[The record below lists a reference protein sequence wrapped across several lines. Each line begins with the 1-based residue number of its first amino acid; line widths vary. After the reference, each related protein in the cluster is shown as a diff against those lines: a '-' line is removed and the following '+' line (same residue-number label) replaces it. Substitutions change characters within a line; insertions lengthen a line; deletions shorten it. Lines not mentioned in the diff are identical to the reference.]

1 MKNTNLRFL
10 LRVVFVF
17 LLGCSALPAQAQRFG
32 FIDTERILNN
42 MPAYQ
47 EAEQELESLTNQWKK
62 EMQEMQQELVAL
74 RQKMEAE
81 KVVYTEEMMAARK
94 EEIKVKTEALQRFQE
109 QKFGYE
115 GELFKKRRDLVA
127 PLQAEIFEAAR
138 RTCKKRR
145 LNALF
150 DRASDLHIIYA
161 DEDLDFTAE
170 VMEELGISEG
180 E

>member
-1 MKNTNLRFL
+1 MKYQL
-10 LRVVFVF
+10 LLVFARIT
-17 LLGCSALPAQAQRFG
+17 LGFFIVLSTVSVQAQRFG
-32 FIDTERILNN
+32 FIDTERILDN

-47 EAEQELESLTNQWKK
+47 EAERELNSLTEQWKK
-62 EMQEMQQELVAL
+62 EMQTMRGELIAL
-74 RQKMEAE
+74 HQKMEAE

-94 EEIKVKTEALQRFQE
+94 EEIKVKEEALQRFQE

-115 GELFKKRRDLVA
+115 GELFQKRRDLVA

-138 RTCKKRR
+138 VTCKKRR

-150 DRASDLHIIYA
+150 DRASDLHVIYA

-170 VMEELGISEG
+170 VMEELGIE
-180 E
+180 EE